1 MITPALVARLL
12 AMLALVVNLAWA
24 VNMETFETKQ
34 PIDSPIHPMDPRSAD
49 AALNTPRA
57 YYDPLYIDQL
67 AEAQVDYVRGLIA
80 KGASP
85 AVIRA
90 ALDEIAA
97 WSRRAA
103 PMRERA
109 ADINAL
115 QSMAQSNPGNVGLR
129 VAIARYWVRQLQLER
144 DEIPSDRPRMFRLW
158 VKTRGWECLD
168 CYVKRGPRETGSAV
182 FPRAEAAVQAALT
195 AGPHDPGALF
205 AAAQLWNMMFQ
216 EPLGTAE
223 AKSID
228 LAKRAA
234 AQQGPEAAAARIFV
248 LERDHQVAK
257 LEERVGQL
265 RGIKAVGSQRIWT
278 AFNNGVRDP
287 SHDLYKPV
295 FRNASPQEVAEANAI
310 AQKAL
315 ALKREQRAELES
327 SVENNPLAVD
337 VFRTLAEWPSNFN
350 TDDRERLEK
359 ERILRYAIL
368 LDPTD
373 WRLEWDRA
381 ENWNALAQP
390 KMENAAS
397 IAQAALRKWANGNFI
412 PLYDEAA
419 DKLEPDRFGEYA
431 FALQAVRREPASP
444 FAHQRLAMA
453 LCDLVG
459 KTIDGVPMLPDAA
472 TRASEEVSL
481 TYYAALRHLDHPEAW
496 RDANTKVA
504 AEKTAEWAKAQMG
517 QAAARSR

>member
-1 MITPALVARLL
+1 MMTPTTIARVLAALALVANVAL
-12 AMLALVVNLAWA
+12 AVS
-24 VNMETFETKQ
+24 METFEIKQ
-34 PIDSPIHPMDPRSAD
+34 PIDSAIQPIDPRSAD
-49 AALNTPRA
+49 AALNTARA
-57 YYDPLYIDQL
+57 YYDPLYLDQL
-67 AEAQVDYVRGLIA
+67 AEAQVVYVRGLIA
-80 KGASP
+80 RGAGP
-85 AVIRA
+85 AAIRA

-109 ADINAL
+109 ADIHAL
-115 QSMAQSNPGNVGLR
+115 ENTARSNPGNVGLR

-144 DEIPSDRPRMFRLW
+144 DEIPSDRPRMFRVW

-182 FPRAEAAVQAALT
+182 FPRAQAAVQAALM
-195 AGPHDPGALF
+195 AGPNDPGALF
-205 AAAQLWNMMFQ
+205 AASQLWKMMFQ

-228 LAKRAA
+228 FAKRAA

-248 LERDHQVAK
+248 LERDNQVAK

-287 SHDLYKPV
+287 AHDAYKPI
-295 FRNASPQEVAEANAI
+295 FRNASPQEQAEANAI
-310 AQKAL
+310 AKKAV

-327 SVENNPLAVD
+327 SIERNPLSVD
-337 VFRTLAEWPSNFN
+337 VFRVLAEWPSNIN
-350 TDDRERLEK
+350 TDDRERMEK

-390 KMENAAS
+390 KMENAAA

-419 DKLEPDRFGEYA
+419 DKLEPDRFGEYG

-444 FAHQRLAMA
+444 FAHERLAMA
-453 LCDLVG
+453 LRDIVG

-472 TRASEEVSL
+472 SRASAEVRL

-504 AEKTAEWAKAQMG
+504 AEKTAEWAKARMG
-517 QAAARSR
+517 SPAGAR